1 MCHGIS
7 LWFWQGCEVL
17 TQRQSSSLIKK
28 NFGIQSLQN
37 WLYLLALLSH
47 TLLSYQKEYL
57 LRLLVMCQVLSPIT
71 VPILQMQKQR
81 HRKK

>member
-57 LRLLVMCQVLSPIT
+57 LRLLVMCQVLF
-71 VPILQMQKQR
+71 
-81 HRKK
+81 